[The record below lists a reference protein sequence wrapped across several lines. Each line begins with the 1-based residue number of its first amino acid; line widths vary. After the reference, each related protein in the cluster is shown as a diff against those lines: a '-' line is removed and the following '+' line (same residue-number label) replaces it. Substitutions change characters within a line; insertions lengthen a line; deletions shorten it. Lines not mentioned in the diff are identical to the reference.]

1 MNGKEETDNTHRA
14 EGNFDYE
21 EFLRRQRDAS
31 RKDPFLA
38 HIEELHLEPHRR
50 EIEARTKEVNFRA
63 EQIHEAFRT
72 YQVAIRELIGAY
84 ERAYACRAFADSLR
98 SSQGTAADTAGGTGS
113 AGAGHRGDAVAR
125 ESCPAFLL

>member
-1 MNGKEETDNTHRA
+1 MNGKAKTDNTHRA

-50 EIEARTKEVNFRA
+50 EIEARTKEV
-63 EQIHEAFRT
+63 
-72 YQVAIRELIGAY
+72 V
-84 ERAYACRAFADSLR
+84 S
-98 SSQGTAADTAGGTGS
+98 
-113 AGAGHRGDAVAR
+113 
-125 ESCPAFLL
+125 